1 MLGSRCRMSTLQQL
15 IEGFAYDLR
24 YTTRMMRK
32 SPGFAS
38 TAIVTLALAIG
49 ATTALFTVI
58 HAVLLRPLHYPN
70 PDRLVRLSSGA
81 TKAHFEEF
89 RAHAFFLAGA
99 AGELLGG
106 GPHNSSKIS
115 NERFWGSECLWW
127 RCAYRS
133 PAWIFRQSQGNR
145 NWSDRLR

>member
-1 MLGSRCRMSTLQQL
+1 MPVMTNHPILACEWIAAAVVRSRWRMSTLQQL
-15 IEGFAYDLR
+15 IEGFAHDLR

-89 RAHAFFLAGA
+89 REHA
-99 AGELLGG
+99 
-106 GPHNSSKIS
+106 
-115 NERFWGSECLWW
+115 
-127 RCAYRS
+127 RS
-133 PAWIFRQSQGNR
+133 YVG
-145 NWSDRLR
+145 